1 MSALVQKEIR
11 LVWPAWVAALCLA
24 VLPPHLSEYGP
35 DTWRVWLFFFGL
47 GAVILSALPLGRELS
62 LGTFSNLLAQP
73 VERRRLWR
81 VKFSVLAVALGSVWA
96 GFVLFSPMRAF
107 QWAEAATWDEV
118 SALAGLLALLAFS
131 GGLWT
136 TLLLRHT
143 VASILVTV
151 MTPLIISMAI
161 LGALDRYPPPT
172 AIETSYGVLVL
183 YAILA
188 IVWARKLFLRAQD
201 TQWTGGTIALPAWRR
216 RGATSST
223 ESKPPSGPLRALVGK
238 ELQLHQATLLVAGV
252 LAGVHL
258 GAIAALKLGVIG
270 PGSNFRGAVEGFWML
285 WLALPLMAGSSA
297 VAEERR
303 LGTQE
308 AHLCL
313 PVSRRRQCRLKFSVV
328 LALGVL
334 LGAAVPW
341 LLEGLR
347 TGAGVGAETGEGPL
361 GWPMLAG
368 LAAASTLIALLS
380 FYASSLTRNTVE
392 ALGTSALMM
401 LGGFVVVGL
410 LADGLRPFF
419 GFPLWSAPLV
429 AIIGWPVM
437 LLTVAWLA
445 PRNFQHLRP
454 GGGVWLRDFLTL
466 AAALVVTM
474 ALSTALYFRA
484 WEWLTPAESGHGA
497 ARIPRSGNCRLESGG
512 VRTLAVLLPDGRLW
526 LGQWTWRHGG
536 WLLPARLISPGTA
549 DGRFV
554 TTSNWTG
561 FAATLTNCVGLRRD
575 GSLWDLSDFTSRPTA
590 TPRESDRI
598 GHDNDWKTVTAG
610 FNHFLALRKDGTLWW
625 WGQSGATAALAPQR
639 IGTNSDWFSIH
650 AFGGAIFALKTD
662 GSAWRGWMTELV
674 PDSRFERRARWGVL
688 PSPAIRAQPKVA
700 ESAEPKGPEQDVR
713 RYAMGAFGEPGARP
727 PSLERWP
734 DFSGPDFVRVTGN
747 GPFAVALRS
756 DGSLWTWGEVPR
768 ELLRRNWPGGI
779 GFTNPPLARIGS
791 EADWADA
798 SASEGGFEISATKRD
813 GSLWRWDRPPFP
825 DGSAHRNLLALHEL
839 SRHHDWVAVD
849 RFFVVGT
856 LALAADGGLWLW
868 PEYSFDANALLRPS
882 RRPHQIANIF
892 E

>member
-1 MSALVQKEIR
+1 MNALVRKEIR

-35 DTWRVWLFFFGL
+35 DTWRAWLYLFGI
-47 GAVILSALPLGRELS
+47 GVAALSVVPLGRELS

-96 GFVLFSPMRAF
+96 GFVLSSPMRAF
-107 QWAEAATWDEV
+107 QWAEAATWHEV

-172 AIETSYGVLVL
+172 AIGTCYGVLVL
-183 YAILA
+183 YAILG
-188 IVWARKLFLRAQD
+188 IVGARKLFLRAQD

-216 RGATSST
+216 RGVTSST
-223 ESKPPSGPLRALVGK
+223 ESKPPSGPLRALAGK
-238 ELQLHQATLLVAGV
+238 ELQLHQATLLVAGL
-252 LAGVHL
+252 LAVVHL

-285 WLALPLMAGSSA
+285 WLAAPLMAGCSA

-303 LGTQE
+303 LGTLE

-328 LALGVL
+328 LALGIL
-334 LGAAVPW
+334 LGAITPW

-347 TGAGVGAETGEGPL
+347 IGAGVGAETGEGPL

-380 FYASSLTRNTVE
+380 LYASSLTRNTVE

-429 AIIGWPVM
+429 AIIGWPTM
-437 LLTVAWLA
+437 LLTVSRLA
-445 PRNFQHLRP
+445 ARNFQHLRP

-484 WEWLTPAESGHGA
+484 WEWLSPTESGHGA

-512 VRTLAVLLPDGRLW
+512 ARTLAVLLPDGRLW

-536 WLLPARLISPGTA
+536 WLFPARWISPGTA

-610 FNHFLALRKDGTLWW
+610 FNHFLALRKDGTLWA
-625 WGQSGATAALAPQR
+625 WGVDNNGQLGDGQRRKPGERASAPVQV
-639 IGTNSDWFSIH
+639 GSDSDW
-650 AFGGAIFALKTD
+650 AAIFASDNESLASKSDGSLWRWGGYEVLTNGSWKSQSAEIPERWESFPKGRLLAIRDRGYFGLAVRGDGSLWGWGDCSVRWLPASPPSPEYLRRWEQIRRRYGILHRGGGPGHVLQSVLEIVQLTGDHEWTDATFVNPQGDIAALKTD
-662 GSAWRGWMTELV
+662 GS
-674 PDSRFERRARWGVL
+674 
-688 PSPAIRAQPKVA
+688 
-700 ESAEPKGPEQDVR
+700 
-713 RYAMGAFGEPGARP
+713 
-727 PSLERWP
+727 
-734 DFSGPDFVRVTGN
+734 
-747 GPFAVALRS
+747 
-756 DGSLWTWGEVPR
+756 
-768 ELLRRNWPGGI
+768 
-779 GFTNPPLARIGS
+779 
-791 EADWADA
+791 
-798 SASEGGFEISATKRD
+798 
-813 GSLWRWDRPPFP
+813 LWRWNLRLGTPGGDVFLPGPDR
-825 DGSAHRNLLALHEL
+825 L

-849 RFFVVGT
+849 RFFVGT
-856 LALAADGGLWLW
+856 LTLAADGGLWLW